1 MLTTNEYNQLSTTE
15 KNTYKTLQSQV
26 SVISGNIE
34 ALKLKI
40 ISLKSSLSE
49 AKKQKLDKET
59 LRNQLLL
66 EKDRLQNEYNNSIL
80 KKQAQMMEELKL
92 LQDVEALKKL
102 QEAKL
107 AEEARRI
114 EEERLAQE
122 KLKLQQTVS
131 VLDTTPAQIV
141 KEAPILK
148 SDDQPKKSNTG
159 IIVGAAALGIAAYLY
174 TQE

>member
-1 MLTTNEYNQLSTTE
+1 MLTTNEYNHLSTTE

-26 SVISGNIE
+26 SVLAGSIE

-66 EKDRLQNEYNNSIL
+66 EKDRLQNEYNNAIL
-80 KKQAQMMEELKL
+80 KKQAQMMEELKI

-107 AEEARRI
+107 AEE
-114 EEERLAQE
+114 
-122 KLKLQQTVS
+122 KLKAQQNAS
-131 VLDTTPAQIV
+131 
-141 KEAPILK
+141 PIEN
-148 SDDQPKKSNTG
+148 KKSNTG
-159 IIVGAAALGIAAYLY
+159 LILGATALGIAAYLY

>member
-26 SVISGNIE
+26 SVLAGNIE

-66 EKDRLQNEYNNSIL
+66 EKDRLQNEYNNAIL
-80 KKQAQMMEELKL
+80 KKQTQMMEELKL

-107 AEEARRI
+107 AEEAKKL
-114 EEERLAQE
+114 EEARLAEE
-122 KLKLQQTVS
+122 KLKAQETMP
-131 VLDTTPAQIV
+131 VLDTTPAQIIQSSPKPV
-141 KEAPILK
+141 EE
-148 SDDQPKKSNTG
+148 KKSNAG
-159 IIVGAAALGIAAYLY
+159 LILGATALGIAAYLY